1 MVQVLTDTW
10 QMIEAFGVE
19 KVFLLLMAPVFMVCM
34 GIEAWYLQRRRA
46 QTYSVEQVGTN
57 TVLAASHAAADG
69 LAWALVIAL
78 ILFAGI
84 APLFL
89 GLFIALPVLGH
100 ASWHM
105 YRHLLPPEDDEG

>member
-1 MVQVLTDTW
+1 MLPDIPWIVYA
-10 QMIEAFGVE
+10 M
-19 KVFLLLMAPVFMVCM
+19 LLAPM
-34 GIEAWYLQRRRA
+34 G
-46 QTYSVEQVGTN
+46 
-57 TVLAASHAAADG
+57 
-69 LAWALVIAL
+69 L

-84 APLFL
+84 APLFV